1 MTTAG
6 AINGKMRAKVE
17 AKTIARTH
25 APIAKE
31 GLYVLGYTA
40 EHQKLVDVIPHFSYI
55 HYLENVAVA
64 SQLVFPQRELAT
76 NERVAKGDMP
86 EK

>member
-17 AKTIARTH
+17 AKTIASTH
-25 APIAKE
+25 APIAKD

-40 EHQKLVDVIPHFSYI
+40 EKKKIKKV
-55 HYLENVAVA
+55 N
-64 SQLVFPQRELAT
+64 
-76 NERVAKGDMP
+76 
-86 EK
+86 